1 MNANYRRQQ
10 FFLKNSLR
18 GSSLV
23 QILIYANLIL
33 FTLMVLHG
41 TVRGLGMQAILN
53 PPIDLMVHWG
63 GQYWPWVLQHGE
75 WWRCITYAFTHGG
88 LIHLGFNMVVLY
100 QVGPLLEAEIGW
112 SRLLSVYT
120 FSTII
125 ATLAG
130 LFWHPV
136 SVVVGA
142 SGAIF
147 GLIGLSVSFYHRVGG
162 AIGLQRRNFMFQ
174 WALMAFIFGLRRRR
188 RQRGTPRRCGCRGTA
203 WLDHAGQYSQPA
215 QNRRTVQEPGTG
227 LPGPDR
233 YQYRD
238 DPGILAERM
247 RSGYGT

>member
-120 FSTII
+120 FSTLI

-147 GLIGLSVSFYHRVGG
+147 GLIGFSVSFYHRVGG
-162 AIGLQRRNFMFQ
+162 AIGIQRRNFMFQ
-174 WALMAFIFGLRRRR
+174 WALMAFIFGFVVGADNAAHLGWIMPVSIRN
-188 RQRGTPRRCGCRGTA
+188 Q
-203 WLDHAGQYSQPA
+203 
-215 QNRRTVQEPGTG
+215 RRTDG
-227 LPGPDR
+227 LFKS
-233 YQYRD
+233 
-238 DPGILAERM
+238 LALVCLVLIVISIAM
-247 RSGYGT
+247 IPVSWLNG